1 MTLQVPDTLASQA
14 DCSASELIF
23 GMVIGLFFQ
32 GRLSLGQAGA
42 ALGLSKP
49 QMMEELSARDLP
61 MSYSAEDAEQDVA
74 AIGWLTARPSF
85 FCVPSERRS
94 PLPRPTIR

>member
-1 MTLQVPDTLASQA
+1 MTLQVPDTVAAQA
-14 DCSASELIF
+14 DCTAPELIF

-49 QMMEELSARDLP
+49 DLMRQLNERGLPMPYGADDAARDLAVIDRLWGHGNTTVQP
-61 MSYSAEDAEQDVA
+61 
-74 AIGWLTARPSF
+74 
-85 FCVPSERRS
+85 
-94 PLPRPTIR
+94 